1 MNREPNPLVVPAAI
15 SLGAIIAG
23 LVGWLIGRDRGYYD
37 GLRSH
42 AAGFLIVAGAGLGF
56 AAVGHLVRRR

>member
-1 MNREPNPLVVPAAI
+1 MSREPNPAVVPAAI
-15 SLGAIIAG
+15 SLGAVLGG

-42 AAGFLIVAGAGLGF
+42 VAGFSIVAGAGLGF
-56 AAVGHLVRRR
+56 AAVAHLVRRR